1 LGVSGK
7 LKLGSVVVG
16 VRGRVCDRVPFN
28 GQLLPAR
35 LACRVGGFACPL
47 LAFEC
52 LEAEDFGST
61 GHDLIMHADS
71 KGSLIQRNTRQFHK
85 RARGI
90 VRALDPDQK
99 VTHDL
104 GQFGTRAGTF
114 GPASSPIFLQGR
126 SFMPKQPEMQAD
138 RLGCTKSSCDRSHRC
153 AVCDVRS
160 FSICGALDQT
170 DLLEL
175 ERIGCS
181 VHLAPN
187 EALFKAGQSAGSVY
201 NLTASVARL
210 YKLLPDGRPQILGF
224 GLPGDFVGAG
234 PSDRYGFSADAI
246 EAVSAC
252 RVSADMF
259 ARFSAHRPQLLL
271 RINDFAARELT
282 LAQDQMLLLGR
293 RTAEEKVAA
302 FLIGWRDRLIRIG
315 GDPQTIRLPMSR
327 QDIADFLG
335 LTIETV
341 SRTLTRFER
350 EKMLVIVS
358 GGVRLLDAS
367 RAEALAAA

>member
-1 LGVSGK
+1 MPHQTEIQAALSG
-7 LKLGSVVVG
+7 
-16 VRGRVCDRVPFN
+16 
-28 GQLLPAR
+28 
-35 LACRVGGFACPL
+35 
-47 LAFEC
+47 
-52 LEAEDFGST
+52 
-61 GHDLIMHADS
+61 
-71 KGSLIQRNTRQFHK
+71 
-85 RARGI
+85 
-90 VRALDPDQK
+90 
-99 VTHDL
+99 
-104 GQFGTRAGTF
+104 GTK
-114 GPASSPIFLQGR
+114 SR
-126 SFMPKQPEMQAD
+126 SD
-138 RLGCTKSSCDRSHRC
+138 RLCRC
-153 AVCDVRS
+153 AACDVRS
-160 FSICGALDQT
+160 LSICGALDQA
-170 DLLEL
+170 DLLQF
-175 ERIGCS
+175 ERIGRS

-187 EALFKAGQSAGSVY
+187 EALFTAGRSADSVY
-201 NLTASVARL
+201 SLIVGVARL
-210 YKLLPDGRPQILGF
+210 YKLLPDGRRQILGF

-234 PSDRYGFSADAI
+234 PSDHYGFSADAI

-259 ARFSAHRPQLLL
+259 ARFTAHRPHLLL

-315 GDPQTIRLPMSR
+315 SDPQTIRLPMSR